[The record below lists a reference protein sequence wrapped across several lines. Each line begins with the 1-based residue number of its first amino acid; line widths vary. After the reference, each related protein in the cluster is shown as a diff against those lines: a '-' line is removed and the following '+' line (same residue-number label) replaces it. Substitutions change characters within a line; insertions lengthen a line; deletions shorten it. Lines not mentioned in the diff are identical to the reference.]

1 MTQPRR
7 QILAVL
13 ALGSLSAF
21 IVVAFLLPKGESIA
35 YSALCAA
42 LLFCTIAAVSYV
54 YSLWEPAAEPL
65 RDEALRSQVD
75 VYVLEASQRAVPAAL
90 LEGAAPLVSVVRDGE
105 VLHPEFADRLAPY
118 FADPA
123 LAFVQTATHYQGE
136 GRVAEA
142 FISHEALRD
151 SVAEGKNALNASTL
165 RGSGLMLSREAL
177 RAAYYAGINFEELG
191 LRLQALGYA
200 SHFETTPLVLAYA
213 PQTLAQYWPVML
225 ERGMRALALLFPA
238 AAVRGLSFAARLQY
252 LSSAAAYAAIVA
264 GATAV
269 VCAPLAFLV
278 RGTGPLIF
286 SSVALPG
293 LVFMAAALA
302 LAALALVKISKT
314 NVLAAS
320 ALALAGTYAAFY
332 TAARIG
338 AVYTRAGYRR
348 ALVIVRG
355 GGSAGTA
362 PAGSPARL

>member
-21 IVVAFLLPKGESIA
+21 VIVAFLLPKGEIIA

-42 LLFCTIAAVSYV
+42 LFFYTIVALSYV

-65 RDEALRSQVD
+65 RDEALRPQVD
-75 VYVLEASQRAVPAAL
+75 TYALETKQRIVPAAL
-90 LEGAAPLVSVVRDGE
+90 LEGDAPLVSVVREDE
-105 VLHPEFADRLAPY
+105 LLHPEFADWLAPY

-123 LAFVQTATHYQGE
+123 LAFVQTAAHYQGE

-142 FISHEALRD
+142 FISQEALRD
-151 SVAEGKNALNASTL
+151 SASEGKNSLNAALL
-165 RGSGLMLSREAL
+165 RGSGAMIAREAL
-177 RAAYYAGINFEELG
+177 RAAYYQGISFEELG

-200 SHFETTPLVLAYA
+200 SHFETTPLVLANA
-213 PQTLAQYWPVML
+213 PHTLAQYWPLML
-225 ERGMRALALLFPA
+225 ERGTRALALLSPA
-238 AAVRGLSFAARLQY
+238 ATVRGLAFAARLQY
-252 LSSAAAYAAIVA
+252 LSGAAAYAGILA
-264 GATAV
+264 GAAAV
-269 VCAPLAFLV
+269 VCAPLAVLV

-293 LVFMAAALA
+293 LVFMAATLA
-302 LAALALVKISKT
+302 LASLALVKISKT
-314 NVLAAS
+314 N
-320 ALALAGTYAAFY
+320 ALAVSILTLAGAYAAFY

-338 AVYTRAGYRR
+338 AIYMRAGYRR
-348 ALVIVRG
+348 ALVMVRG
-355 GGSAGTA
+355 DGSAGTA